1 MAYIFEQIAQNA
13 AAARIN
19 ARSMQEAREWYM
31 TEARK
36 VSNISGNRLMGED
49 PALLT
54 NYLNQD
60 SIGKMYMFYYD
71 AKYKDELPYWDRFP
85 LIFVLE
91 VRADRFW
98 GVNLHYLPPLY
109 RARLMNALYQI
120 QNRGRTPL
128 SIKLKLTYE
137 VLKGIDSRVAKFA
150 VKQYLRYSGSSK
162 KKGSGGASNVGV
174 RSRFMQI
181 PYDRWDVALMLP
193 TEQFEK
199 ANKSKVWAD
208 FRKVR

>member
-1 MAYIFEQIAQNA
+1 MPYIFEQIAQNA
-13 AAARIN
+13 AAQNISAKN
-19 ARSMQEAREWYM
+19 MQEAREWYM
-31 TEARK
+31 NEARR
-36 VSNISGNRLMGED
+36 VTNVSGNRLMGED
-49 PALLT
+49 PSLLT

-85 LIFVLE
+85 LIFVLD
-91 VRADRFW
+91 VRSDRFW

-109 RARLMNALYQI
+109 RARLMNALYRI
-120 QNRGRTPL
+120 QNRGKTPL
-128 SIKLKLTYE
+128 SIKLRLTYD
-137 VLKGIDSRVAKFA
+137 VLKSIDPRVAKFA
-150 VKQYLRYSGSSK
+150 VKQYLRYSAGSK
-162 KKGSGGASNVGV
+162 KKGSGGAVGV

-199 ANKSKVWAD
+199 QNKSKVWAD

>member
-1 MAYIFEQIAQNA
+1 MPYIFEQIAQNA
-13 AAARIN
+13 AAQNIN

-31 TEARK
+31 AEARK
-36 VSNISGNRLMGED
+36 ITNVSGNRLMTEN
-49 PALLT
+49 PALLS
-54 NYLNQD
+54 NNLSDD

-98 GVNLHYLPPLY
+98 GVNLHYIPPLY

-120 QNRGRTPL
+120 QNRGKTPL
-128 SIKLKLTYE
+128 SIKLRLTYQ
-137 VLKGIDSRVAKFA
+137 VLKGIDPRVAKFA
-150 VKQYLRYSGSSK
+150 TKQYLKYSKNTRNQNGS
-162 KKGSGGASNVGV
+162 NHGV
-174 RSRFMQI
+174 RSRFLQI
-181 PYDRWDVALMLP
+181 PYDKWDIALMLP

-199 ANKSKVWAD
+199 ANKSKVWSD
-208 FRKVR
+208 FRKVK

>member
-13 AAARIN
+13 AAQNISARG
-19 ARSMQEAREWYM
+19 MQEAREWYM
-31 TEARK
+31 AEARK
-36 VSNISGNRLMGED
+36 VTNVNGNRLMSEN

-54 NYLNQD
+54 NNLSQD

-85 LIFVLE
+85 LIFVID
-91 VRADRFW
+91 VRPDRFW

-120 QNRGRTPL
+120 QNRGKTPM
-128 SIKLKLTYE
+128 SIKLKLTYQ
-137 VLKGIDSRVAKFA
+137 VLKGIDPRVAKFA
-150 VKQYLRYSGSSK
+150 VKQYLKYSKNSK
-162 KKGSGGASNVGV
+162 AQSVSNVGV
-174 RSRFMQI
+174 RSRFLQI
-181 PYDRWDVALMLP
+181 PADKWDIALMLP

-199 ANKSKVWAD
+199 ANKSKVWQD
-208 FRKVR
+208 FRKGR

>member
-1 MAYIFEQIAQNA
+1 MPYIFEQIAQNA
-13 AAARIN
+13 AAQNISARG
-19 ARSMQEAREWYM
+19 MQEAREWYM
-31 TEARK
+31 AEARK
-36 VSNISGNRLMGED
+36 VTNVSGNRLMTED

-71 AKYKDELPYWDRFP
+71 AKYKNELPYWDRFP

-109 RARLMNALYQI
+109 RAKLMNALYQI
-120 QNRGRTPL
+120 QNRGKTPL
-128 SIKLKLTYE
+128 SIRLRLTYE
-137 VLKGIDSRVAKFA
+137 VLKGIDPRVAKFA
-150 VKQYLRYSGSSK
+150 TKQYLRYSGNSK
-162 KKGSGGASNVGV
+162 DQKVSNFGV
-174 RSRFMQI
+174 RSRFLQI

-208 FRKVR
+208 FRKTK

>member
-13 AAARIN
+13 AAQRIN
-19 ARSMQEAREWYM
+19 TRSMQEAREWYM
-31 TEARK
+31 AEARK
-36 VSNISGNRLMGED
+36 VSNVSGNRLMGED

-60 SIGKMYMFYYD
+60 SVGKMYMFYYD

-85 LIFVLE
+85 LIFVLD

-109 RARLMNALYQI
+109 RARLMNALYKI

-128 SIKLKLTYE
+128 SIKLKLTYQ
-137 VLKGIDSRVAKFA
+137 VLKSIDPRVAKFA
-150 VKQYLRYSGSSK
+150 VKQYLRYSGS
-162 KKGSGGASNVGV
+162 KKGKSSAANVGV

-181 PYDRWDVALMLP
+181 PYDKWDVALMLP

-199 ANKSKVWAD
+199 QTKSKVWAD
-208 FRKVR
+208 FRKV